1 MRAEIGPVL
10 GGLLLLVAGCA
21 GVPVQPEP
29 PAKLAI
35 EAPASGI
42 SQQDIADEASRL
54 HAALQQEV
62 PQHTIDTTAG
72 DLAWISRAKAA
83 VAAGPLA
90 IEQPQLLVVV
100 DRDPAVQELR
110 IILAQPDA
118 SWQVIGGSK
127 VSTGQSGRRGYI
139 IPPVGAVLHTDAILD
154 YRALGTFNENHI
166 RGLGLKGI
174 RVWDFGWQIA
184 EQGGHAE

>member
-1 MRAEIGPVL
+1 MRADIGPVL

-35 EAPASGI
+35 EAQASGI
-42 SQQDIADEASRL
+42 SQQDIAREAARL
-54 HAALQQEV
+54 QAALQQEV

-118 SWQVIGGSK
+118 SGRSSAAARYRP
-127 VSTGQSGRRGYI
+127 VS
-139 IPPVGAVLHTDAILD
+139 
-154 YRALGTFNENHI
+154 
-166 RGLGLKGI
+166 
-174 RVWDFGWQIA
+174 
-184 EQGGHAE
+184 QGGVATSSRRWACSCIPTASSTTALSAHTTRTTSAGLASKECASGISAGRPPKGLAR